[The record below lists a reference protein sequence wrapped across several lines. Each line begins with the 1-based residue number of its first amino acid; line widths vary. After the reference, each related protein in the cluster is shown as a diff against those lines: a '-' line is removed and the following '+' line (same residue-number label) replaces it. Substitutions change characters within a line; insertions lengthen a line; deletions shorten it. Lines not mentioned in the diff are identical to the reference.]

1 MGYDRAITIFSPDGR
16 LLQVEYA
23 FRAVNN
29 GPISMGLR
37 CKDGV
42 VLIGDRV
49 MISKLQVTTD
59 SSKVFKI
66 DDFIGGTFSGLAGDG
81 RTLMKRAIIEAQRHR
96 LTYDEPIDIRSL
108 SEKLGDLMQ
117 LYTQFGGTRPFGVA
131 LIIGGIDKIDKRVF
145 LVDPSGTFTEY
156 KAIAIGMFNET
167 VVEILEKE
175 YKEDMSVEEGVRFG
189 IDVIRRAFEKNKE
202 NFDIRRLEVGVIKE
216 KEGFRKLSQEEVEKI
231 WGG

>member
-29 GPISMGLR
+29 GPISLGLR

-108 SEKLGDLMQ
+108 SERLGDLMQ

-131 LIIGGIDKIDKRVF
+131 LIVGGIDRTGERIF
-145 LVDPSGTFTEY
+145 LIDPSGTFTEY
-156 KAIAIGMFNET
+156 KAIAIGMFNENAI
-167 VVEILEKE
+167 EILENE
-175 YKEDMSVEEGVRFG
+175 YTGDLSVEEGVKFG
-189 IDVIRRAFEKNKE
+189 IDVIKRAFEKNKE
-202 NFDIRRLEVGVIKE
+202 KFNLKRLEIGVVKRR
-216 KEGFRKLSQEEVEKI
+216 EGFRKLSEEEVEKI
-231 WGG
+231 WEG